1 MNLNEQLTR
10 RFGLPKTPDESFAHT
25 IFAHN
30 KESKMKRFLLAN
42 LFLLIAAASV
52 APAAMARGSHSKE
65 VMDIDNN
72 GVITL

>member
-1 MNLNEQLTR
+1 
-10 RFGLPKTPDESFAHT
+10 
-25 IFAHN
+25 
-30 KESKMKRFLLAN
+30 MKRFLLAN

-72 GVITL
+72 GVITLQERRLHSLATSSN